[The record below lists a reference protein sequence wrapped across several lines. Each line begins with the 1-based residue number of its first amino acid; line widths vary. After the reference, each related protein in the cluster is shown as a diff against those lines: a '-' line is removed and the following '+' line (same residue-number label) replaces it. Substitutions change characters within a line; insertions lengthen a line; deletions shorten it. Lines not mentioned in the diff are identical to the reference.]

1 MTKDSTVLHIGFDD
15 TDSRKGM
22 CTTFLAYKIV
32 EYLKKE
38 QVKFLDYP
46 YLIRFNPNIPWKT
59 RGNGAVALKIETKQ
73 PQLIK
78 NKIIKFIKKYSA
90 TKDGANP
97 GLVFYTNNRIPEHF
111 SKFGKM
117 ALCTLV
123 NRNKAKEFAEQNDLE
138 TFYLGNGQGLVGAI
152 GAIGYHFRDHTFEL
166 ISYRDES
173 NFGKKRE
180 ISKDSVMDMQQI
192 TYPKTFNNFDILKN
206 RVLIAP
212 HGPDPVFFGVRGE
225 DINSV
230 IKGASLVRS
239 REKFSS
245 YMIFRSNQGTGDH
258 LENKLD
264 IKNLKPF
271 SSGYLVGQVSEK
283 PKIELGGHVFFS
295 VSINGKTLKCA
306 VYKPT
311 GLTKMA
317 CKLIKGDT
325 VKVGGGIRKA
335 SKKHERVLN
344 VEFFEVY
351 SLSSHVVMVNPLCD
365 KCKKRMKSKG
375 KDQGYECIKCG
386 RALTKKIKKE
396 IPRQLEKQLY
406 LPIPSAHRHL
416 TRPIQRIGKF
426 NTRIEFDNSKKW
438 FCNLN

>member
-1 MTKDSTVLHIGFDD
+1 MKGSTVLHIGFDD

-59 RGNGAVALKIETKQ
+59 RGNGAVALKIETKE

-78 NKIIKFIKKYSA
+78 NKIVKFIKKYSA
-90 TKDGANP
+90 TGDGANP
-97 GLVFYTNNRIPEHF
+97 GLVFYENAHIPEHF

-117 ALCTLV
+117 ALCSLV
-123 NRNKAKEFAEQNDLE
+123 SRNKAKEFAEQNGLE

-180 ISKDSVMDMQQI
+180 IFKDSVMRMQQV
-192 TYPKTFNNFDILKN
+192 TYPKTFNNFDVLKN
-206 RVLIAP
+206 RILIAP

-230 IKGASLVRS
+230 IKGALLVKS
-239 REKFSS
+239 HEKFYS

-258 LENKLD
+258 LENELD
-264 IKNLKPF
+264 IQNLKPF
-271 SSGYLVGQVSEK
+271 SSGYVIGQISEK
-283 PKIELGGHVFFS
+283 PKIELGGHIFFLLS
-295 VSINGKTLKCA
+295 RDGRTIKCA

-311 GLTKMA
+311 GLTKVA
-317 CKLIKGDT
+317 SKLIKG
-325 VKVGGGIRKA
+325 
-335 SKKHERVLN
+335 
-344 VEFFEVY
+344 
-351 SLSSHVVMVNPLCD
+351 
-365 KCKKRMKSKG
+365 
-375 KDQGYECIKCG
+375 
-386 RALTKKIKKE
+386 
-396 IPRQLEKQLY
+396 
-406 LPIPSAHRHL
+406 
-416 TRPIQRIGKF
+416 
-426 NTRIEFDNSKKW
+426 
-438 FCNLN
+438 

>member
-1 MTKDSTVLHIGFDD
+1 MKGSTVLHIGFDD

-59 RGNGAVALKIETKQ
+59 RGNGAVALKIETKE

-78 NKIIKFIKKYSA
+78 NKIVKFIKKYSA
-90 TKDGANP
+90 TGDGANP
-97 GLVFYTNNRIPEHF
+97 GLVFYENVRIPEHF

-117 ALCTLV
+117 ALCSLV
-123 NRNKAKEFAEQNDLE
+123 SRNKAKEFAEQNGLE

-152 GAIGYHFRDHTFEL
+152 GAIGYHFRDYTFEL
-166 ISYRDES
+166 ISYRDKS

-180 ISKDSVMDMQQI
+180 IFKDSVMKMQQV
-192 TYPKTFNNFDILKN
+192 TYPKTFNSFDILKN
-206 RVLIAP
+206 RILIAP

-230 IKGASLVRS
+230 IKGASLVKS
-239 REKFSS
+239 HEKFCS

-258 LENKLD
+258 LENELD
-264 IKNLKPF
+264 TQNLKPF
-271 SSGYLVGQVSEK
+271 SSGYVIGKISEK

-295 VSINGKTLKCA
+295 LSRDGRTIKCA

-311 GLTKMA
+311 GLTKVA
-317 CKLIKGDT
+317 SKLIKGDM

-335 SKKHERVLN
+335 SKNHERVLN
-344 VEFFEVY
+344 IEFLEVQG
-351 SLSSHVVMVNPLCD
+351 LLRHVVVINPLCG
-365 KCKKRMKSKG
+365 KCNKRMKSKG
-375 KDQGYECIKCG
+375 TDQGYECIKCG
-386 RALTKKIKKE
+386 KILPKKVKQE

-416 TRPIQRIGKF
+416 TRPVQRIGKI

-438 FCNLN
+438 FYNLN

>member
-1 MTKDSTVLHIGFDD
+1 MKGSTVLHIGFDD

-59 RGNGAVALKIETKQ
+59 RGNGAVALKIETKE

-78 NKIIKFIKKYSA
+78 NKIVKFIKKYSA
-90 TKDGANP
+90 TGDGANP
-97 GLVFYTNNRIPEHF
+97 GLVFYENAHIPEHF
-111 SKFGKM
+111 SKFGKI
-117 ALCTLV
+117 ALCSLV
-123 NRNKAKEFAEQNDLE
+123 SRNKAKEFAEQNGLE

-180 ISKDSVMDMQQI
+180 IFKDSVMRMQKV
-192 TYPKTFNNFDILKN
+192 TYPKTFNNFDVLKN
-206 RVLIAP
+206 RILIAP

-230 IKGASLVRS
+230 IKGASLVKS
-239 REKFSS
+239 HEKFCS

-258 LENKLD
+258 LENELD
-264 IKNLKPF
+264 IQNLKPF
-271 SSGYLVGQVSEK
+271 SSGYVIGQISEK
-283 PKIELGGHVFFS
+283 PKIELGGHIFFS
-295 VSINGKTLKCA
+295 LSRDGRTIKCA

-311 GLTKMA
+311 GLTKVA
-317 CKLIKGDT
+317 SKLIKGDM

-335 SKKHERVLN
+335 SKNHERVLN
-344 VEFFEVY
+344 IEFLEIQ
-351 SLSSHVVMVNPLCD
+351 SLLRHLVVINPFCST
-365 KCKKRMKSKG
+365 CKKRMKSKG

-386 RALTKKIKKE
+386 KILSKKVKQE

-416 TRPIQRIGKF
+416 TRPVQRIGKI
-426 NTRIEFDNSKKW
+426 NARIEFDNSKKW
-438 FCNLN
+438 FYNLN

>member
-1 MTKDSTVLHIGFDD
+1 
-15 TDSRKGM
+15 GM

-59 RGNGAVALKIETKQ
+59 RGNGAVALKIETKE

-78 NKIIKFIKKYSA
+78 NKIVKFIKKYSA
-90 TKDGANP
+90 TGDGANP
-97 GLVFYTNNRIPEHF
+97 GLVFYENAHIPEHF
-111 SKFGKM
+111 SKFGKI
-117 ALCTLV
+117 ALCSLV
-123 NRNKAKEFAEQNDLE
+123 SRNKAKEFAEQNGLE

-180 ISKDSVMDMQQI
+180 IFKDSVMRMQKV
-192 TYPKTFNNFDILKN
+192 TYPKTFNNFDVLKN
-206 RVLIAP
+206 RILIAP

-230 IKGASLVRS
+230 IKGASLVKS
-239 REKFSS
+239 HEKFCS

-258 LENKLD
+258 LENELD
-264 IKNLKPF
+264 IQNLKPF
-271 SSGYLVGQVSEK
+271 SSGYVIGQISEK
-283 PKIELGGHVFFS
+283 PKIELGGHIFFS
-295 VSINGKTLKCA
+295 LSRDGRTIKCA

-311 GLTKMA
+311 GLTKVA
-317 CKLIKGDT
+317 SKLIKGDM

-335 SKKHERVLN
+335 SKNHERVLN
-344 VEFFEVY
+344 IEFLEIQ
-351 SLSSHVVMVNPLCD
+351 SLLRHLVVINPFCST
-365 KCKKRMKSKG
+365 CKKRMKSKG

-386 RALTKKIKKE
+386 KILSKKVKQE

-416 TRPIQRIGKF
+416 TRPVQRIGKI

-438 FCNLN
+438 FYNLN